1 MSGSLL
7 LFCFRYSQNFFD
19 FFFSCLFITYK
30 GEWKF
35 AYFDTSNPTAFN
47 NDSLLLSTALSALS
61 ILSGTVKGFRSI
73 NSIRKKL
80 NKKKNNDNND
90 IPLEEVPLAIEDTIQ
105 NQSPI
110 SERRTDSSEMAPEN
124 LDQTR
129 QQSVAVTDLSE
140 LGDIEKILCIS
151 PNGNAVEITP
161 DQILDYVCP

>member
-1 MSGSLL
+1 M
-7 LFCFRYSQNFFD
+7 
-19 FFFSCLFITYK
+19 
-30 GEWKF
+30 
-35 AYFDTSNPTAFN
+35 
-47 NDSLLLSTALSALS
+47 STALSALS
-61 ILSGTVKGFRSI
+61 VLSGTVKGFRSI

-80 NKKKNNDNND
+80 NKKKNDD
-90 IPLEEVPLAIEDTIQ
+90 IPLVEVPSATEDTIQ

>member
-1 MSGSLL
+1 M
-7 LFCFRYSQNFFD
+7 
-19 FFFSCLFITYK
+19 
-30 GEWKF
+30 
-35 AYFDTSNPTAFN
+35 
-47 NDSLLLSTALSALS
+47 STALSALS

-73 NSIRKKL
+73 HSIWKRL
-80 NKKKNNDNND
+80 NKKKNND
-90 IPLEEVPLAIEDTIQ
+90 IPLVEVPSATEDTIQ

-151 PNGNAVEITP
+151 PNGYAVEITP
-161 DQILDYVCP
+161 DQLLEYVCPKTFGKNGTANAI

>member
-1 MSGSLL
+1 MYPLL
-7 LFCFRYSQNFFD
+7 LCFRYSHNI
-19 FFFSCLFITYK
+19 FFSCLFINFK
-30 GEWKF
+30 GEWTF
-35 AYFDTSNPTAFN
+35 NYFDTSNPTAFN
-47 NDSLLLSTALSALS
+47 NDWLLLSSALSALS
-61 ILSGTVKGFRSI
+61 VLSGTVKGFRSI

-110 SERRTDSSEMAPEN
+110 SDRRTDSSEMAPEN

-140 LGDIEKILCIS
+140 LGDVEKIMCIL
-151 PNGNAVEITP
+151 PNGNNVEITP
-161 DQILDYVCP
+161 DQILEYVCP

>member
-1 MSGSLL
+1 M
-7 LFCFRYSQNFFD
+7 
-19 FFFSCLFITYK
+19 
-30 GEWKF
+30 
-35 AYFDTSNPTAFN
+35 
-47 NDSLLLSTALSALS
+47 STALSALS

-73 NSIRKKL
+73 HSIRKRL
-80 NKKKNNDNND
+80 NNNNNDNNVNND

-140 LGDIEKILCIS
+140 
-151 PNGNAVEITP
+151 
-161 DQILDYVCP
+161 

>member
-1 MSGSLL
+1 M
-7 LFCFRYSQNFFD
+7 
-19 FFFSCLFITYK
+19 
-30 GEWKF
+30 
-35 AYFDTSNPTAFN
+35 
-47 NDSLLLSTALSALS
+47 LLLSTALSALS
-61 ILSGTVKGFRSI
+61 ILNGTVTGLCSI

-110 SERRTDSSEMAPEN
+110 SDRRTDSSEMAPEN

-129 QQSVAVTDLSE
+129 QQSVAVTDLRE
-140 LGDIEKILCIS
+140 LGDVEKIMCIL

-161 DQILDYVCP
+161 DQILEYVCP